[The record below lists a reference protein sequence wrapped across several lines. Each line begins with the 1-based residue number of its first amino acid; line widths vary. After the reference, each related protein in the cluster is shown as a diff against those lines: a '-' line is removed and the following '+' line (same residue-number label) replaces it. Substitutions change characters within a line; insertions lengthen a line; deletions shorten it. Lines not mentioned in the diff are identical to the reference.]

1 MTPRFFCPL
10 MIFFAYYY
18 YYIII
23 IFAKILELMIDKKNI
38 NFKIFRL

>member
-18 YYIII
+18 YYYYYY
-23 IFAKILELMIDKKNI
+23 FRE
-38 NFKIFRL
+38 NFGVND